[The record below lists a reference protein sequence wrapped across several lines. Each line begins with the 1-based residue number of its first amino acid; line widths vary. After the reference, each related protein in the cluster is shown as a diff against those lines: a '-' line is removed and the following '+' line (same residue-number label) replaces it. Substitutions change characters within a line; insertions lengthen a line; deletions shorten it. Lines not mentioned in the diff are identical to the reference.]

1 MARRLQA
8 WSPDTCGCRNLYMVF
23 EDDGSWHMASVV
35 EALQVHQERYDA
47 YLAGLAALGL
57 SLNDVQN
64 HSAKWLALVEEA
76 ERNQRLFDVPMPV
89 WLKSG
94 VSLPAQAP
102 YQICRTHFDMG
113 YKEDDDDT
121 PESEARRGAI
131 LAECQ
136 TKNHA
141 IVGVMDALAPVGAT
155 EEERQ
160 AIAGKVTWSFDAPD
174 ANNERPV
181 RIEIDHPDATVKKA
195 AIESAIA
202 ARTGGKVVVGPRQV
216 VVG

>member
-1 MARRLQA
+1 
-8 WSPDTCGCRNLYMVF
+8 
-23 EDDGSWHMASVV
+23 MASVI
-35 EALQVHQERYDA
+35 EALALHQRLYDA
-47 YLAGLAALGL
+47 WIVELAALGL
-57 SLNDVQN
+57 TAVDTERR
-64 HSAKWLALVEEA
+64 SAKWQAGVTAA
-76 ERNQRLFDVPMPV
+76 ERDQRLFGIPMP
-89 WLKSG
+89 LALQSG
-94 VSLPAQAP
+94 VTFPKQEP
-102 YQICRTHFDMG
+102 YKICRVHFEMG

-121 PESEARRGAI
+121 PESAARRGAI

-141 IVGVMDALAPVGAT
+141 IIGVMDALAPVGAT

-181 RIEIDHPDATVKKA
+181 RIEVDHPDATSKKA
-195 AIESAIA
+195 AIESSIA

-216 VVG
+216 ALG